1 MAKLFNRRNTAEQD
15 TGSAN
20 RRFASRQAE
29 AQYGCPGPINQ
40 ARPTQDS
47 QNQTSASLHS
57 FNVTPRL
64 VTGIITDCTA
74 IGNAYRVQF
83 EKLKQPVV
91 AFFGSRSTNSIFG
104 VRELSTLQVGTMVT
118 CIWHEQMPY
127 AQILHTI
134 PPPGT
139 ASNKNQHSIIHGASR
154 NRVDE
159 AHKRPFRLENNGGI
173 PAMLAG
179 RPFDATMCGEAG
191 WITETGLKAF
201 VDSFMALF
209 GVDEGCQIS
218 FHYHDMLCR
227 VAAHQFQL
235 WTAVKEHESFNDQD
249 EAQDWTGY
257 AQYPWENMGLAA
269 RADPTLIKQ
278 AQQWQVDEPWYG
290 KMEPIDDYMMPWH
303 REREWHGYL
312 GQGFKRS
319 VIAPPIQFTS
329 DGDKGSAGDYKTT
342 DAGSRVEWSSYLGGS
357 GVTDAAHPGQFDHF
371 VTSDGRACFQSA
383 KGFMF
388 VKRAAIMLPTRR
400 RRPEEPEG
408 DNPENYKFSGVLGDG
423 PDHKITGDIQ
433 TSGEH
438 TGFNR
443 AMGTMDMHAY
453 FFNYAG
459 IHPFFYHAE
468 DYKLYEEGEAT
479 WSEGKSE
486 EVPDY
491 NQLSSEA
498 YIDPEDYR
506 KTWKIDHRYG
516 EQQFY
521 TLSCGFEFLD
531 DGGVM
536 ISDGY
541 GASIRM
547 VGGSLELAAPG
558 DVWLKAG
565 RNTNMWA
572 GRDVILRA
580 KHSMDLT
587 ATEQDVRIKSEMNT
601 FMISGNS
608 GVGGT
613 LIESR
618 GQGPIFD
625 FEKCGEEVKV
635 SGVILRATKSQVV
648 TWARD
653 IYLRTGGPDF
663 SGGPIMLD
671 ADKGKAPITTYSQ
684 VLQNYVNQGV
694 FWHFNTIE
702 GSGEGPSASITD
714 SSTLF
719 PGDMCLGGGIIA
731 DGGGMFNGSVV
742 TTEAFASV
750 EGCPFVGCLD
760 GDALKAVV
768 DAIGECNML
777 MYYTVPHDIGETF
790 YTELLNPLF
799 YDDERPGNDDVILK
813 AEVSLRIQEDYKT
826 ENFKIYEDRWQQL
839 GRIMG
844 KAGVKWEE
852 NPVLCQGQE
861 TYPYPGKEA
870 FEAKDNQGR
879 FIQQDLE
886 IFDAKSGKA
895 KDRGGQPDLS
905 DPYIDPKFAT
915 PNPTSLNEYTVIP
928 RG

>member
-1 MAKLFNRRNTAEQD
+1 MDSTIRRHLAEQD
-15 TGSAN
+15 TGSAH

-29 AQYGCPGPINQ
+29 APYGAPGPINQ
-40 ARPTQDS
+40 SRPNQDT

-57 FNVTPRL
+57 LNTTARVVL
-64 VTGIITDCTA
+64 GIITDCTA

-83 EKLKQPVV
+83 EKVKQPVV
-91 AFFGSRSTNSIFG
+91 AFLGSRTTNSIFG
-104 VRELSTLQVGTMVT
+104 VRELNTLQPGTQVT
-118 CIWHEQMPY
+118 CIWHEQLPY
-127 AQILHTI
+127 AQIISTM

-139 ASNKNQHSIIHGASR
+139 ESRKNQHSIIHGASR

-159 AHKRPFRLENNGGI
+159 AHKRPFRLENNGYI
-173 PAMLAG
+173 PAWLSG
-179 RPFDATMCGEAG
+179 RPFDATSCGETG

-201 VDSFMALF
+201 VDSFMAMF
-209 GVDEGCQIS
+209 GVDEGCQIT

-227 VAAHQFQL
+227 LAAQQFQL
-235 WTAVKEHESFNDQD
+235 WTAVRETESFNDQD
-249 EAQDWTGY
+249 ESQDWTGY
-257 AQYPWENMGLAA
+257 SMFPWENMGLAA
-269 RADPTLIKQ
+269 RADPTLIKH
-278 AQQWQVDEPWYG
+278 AQQWQIDEPWYG
-290 KMEPIDDYMMPWH
+290 KMEPLDDHMMPWH
-303 REREWHGYL
+303 REREFHGYL
-312 GQGFKRS
+312 GQGGKHC
-319 VIAPPIQFTS
+319 VVAPPVEFTS
-329 DGDKGSAGDYKTT
+329 DGDQGSSGST
-342 DAGSRVEWSSYLGGS
+342 DVGEGSRTEFASYLGGD
-357 GVTDAAHPGQFDHF
+357 GVTDAKHPGQFDHF
-371 VTSDGRACFQSA
+371 VTADGRALFQSA

-400 RRPEEPEG
+400 RRPEEPDG
-408 DNPENYKFSGVLGDG
+408 DNPQNYKFSGVLGGG

-443 AMGTMDMHAY
+443 AMGALDMHAY

-468 DYKLYEEGEAT
+468 DYKLYEEQDAQ

-486 EVPDY
+486 EVPNY
-491 NQLSSEA
+491 NSLASEA
-498 YIDPEDYR
+498 YIDPEEYR

-541 GASIRM
+541 GGSIRM
-547 VGGSLELAAPG
+547 IGGSVEIAAPG
-558 DVWLKAG
+558 DVWMKAG

-580 KHSMDLT
+580 KHSADIT
-587 ATEQDVRIKSEMNT
+587 ATERDVRIKSEMNT
-601 FMISGNS
+601 FMLSGN
-608 GVGGT
+608 GGLGGT

-618 GQGPIFD
+618 GSGPIFD
-625 FEKCGEEVKV
+625 FEQCGEEVKV
-635 SGVILRATKSQVV
+635 SGVVLRATKSQVV
-648 TWARD
+648 NWARD

-671 ADKGKAPITTYSQ
+671 ADKGKAPLTTYSQ
-684 VLQNYVNQGV
+684 VIQNYVNTGV
-694 FWHFNTIE
+694 FWHFNTIDGE
-702 GSGEGPSASITD
+702 TEGPSASITD
-714 SSTLF
+714 SGELF
-719 PGDMCLGGGIIA
+719 PGDMCVGGGIIA
-731 DGGGMFNGSVV
+731 DGGGIFNGSVV

-750 EGCPFVGCLD
+750 EGCPFVGCLE
-760 GDALKAVV
+760 GEALQAVLE
-768 DAIGECNML
+768 AIAECNQL
-777 MYYTVPHDIGETF
+777 MYYTVPQEVGATF
-790 YTELLNPLF
+790 YDEVLTPLF

-839 GRIMG
+839 GRITG
-844 KAGVKWEE
+844 KAGAKWEE

-870 FEAKDNQGR
+870 FESGSN

-886 IFDAKSGKA
+886 IFDAQAGRS
-895 KDRGGQPDLS
+895 KDRGGQPSLS
-905 DPYIDPKFAT
+905 GPYSDPKFAT
-915 PNPTSLNEYTVIP
+915 PKPASLNEYTVIP